1 MRRILLLFCF
11 VFVLSLCF
19 GQRSNA
25 VSNFKGGFRAGLT
38 TSQISGDNLGGFHQ
52 IGACAGVFANIPL
65 NDMLDWKLQLEMDFV
80 MKGSHSFVER
90 NQVYNPTQKYVLNL
104 GYLEIPV
111 LMKWNFGKRIT
122 INGKPVVNGFELEF
136 GPVLGVKAYQ
146 LEKDWTGV
154 IPATVDNGRMFRRF
168 ELSAMAGLGY
178 LFKEHHGI
186 SLRYSNSLIPV
197 RIPNWAYDRLTQ
209 KQFNSVIM
217 ASYYYQF

>member
-1 MRRILLLFCF
+1 MKKFFILIT
-11 VFVLSLCF
+11 LSLALF
-19 GQRSNA
+19 ASYGQRSNA
-25 VSNFKGGFRAGLT
+25 VSNFKGGFRVGLT

-52 IGACAGVFANIPL
+52 VGACAGVFANIPL
-65 NDMLDWKLQLEMDFV
+65 NDMLDWKLQVEMDFV
-80 MKGSHSFVER
+80 MKGSRSFTEKH
-90 NQVYNPTQKYVLNL
+90 QVYNPTNKYVLYL
-104 GYLEIPV
+104 GYVEVPV

-146 LEKDWTGV
+146 LEKDWTGT

-186 SLRYSNSLIPV
+186 SLRYSNSLLPV
-197 RIPNWAYDRLTQ
+197 RIPNWAYDRLTN
-209 KQFNSVIM
+209 KQYNSVIM